1 MFERNTILKN
11 CNSKKTGFV
20 LSVIG
25 IVSIFVL
32 AHFSPVYAI
41 NLNTRTITQSVG
53 KGINNGTNKV
63 LDRQLTSLFGFGN
76 FPDTSDPFD
85 TTPFIDPE
93 NPASFASPNTGL
105 GAGVPCGPDDPNGPV
120 FPYPCSSEL
129 TISNNMSVVINTAQS
144 FNLIMAAP
152 TLGTSGGFFQKFTQ
166 TPLGDGTK
174 TVQVEGGF
182 DQTAVMPSATGQV
195 HRYFYSLTT
204 TIDADGK
211 MIGIAS
217 GTFLLR
223 TAEEFVPGWFPF
235 GINDSDPRGSGT
247 FTADETGAL
256 TCVDSILDPCLN
268 PFSAFP

>member
-1 MFERNTILKN
+1 MCRSDAIFKK
-11 CNSKKTGFV
+11 CSSKKMGFV
-20 LSVIG
+20 VPILVI
-25 IVSIFVL
+25 IFVFL
-32 AHFSPVYAI
+32 HLSLPPAHAI

-63 LDRQLTSLFGFGN
+63 LDRELTSLFGFGN

-85 TTPFIDPE
+85 TTPFIDPQ

-105 GAGVPCGPDDPNGPV
+105 GAGVPCGPDDPNGPS

-129 TISNNMSVVINTAQS
+129 TISNNMSVVMNTVQN
-144 FNLIMAAP
+144 FDVIMAPP

-174 TVQVEGGF
+174 TVQIEGGF
-182 DQTAVMPSATGQV
+182 DQTAVMPSAIGQV

-223 TAEEFVPGWFPF
+223 TQEQFVAGWFDF
-235 GINDSDPRGSGT
+235 GIDDSDPRGSGT
-247 FTADETGAL
+247 FTADENGAL
-256 TCVDSILDPCLN
+256 TCLDSILNACLN
-268 PFSAFP
+268 PFSPSF